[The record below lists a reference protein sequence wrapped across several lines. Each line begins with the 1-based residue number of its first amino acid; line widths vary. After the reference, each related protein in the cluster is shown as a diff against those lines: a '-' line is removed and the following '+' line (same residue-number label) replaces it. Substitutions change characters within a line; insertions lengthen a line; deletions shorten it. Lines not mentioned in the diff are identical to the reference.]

1 MPTLTER
8 ARLLFPSPAG
18 HGEGDDGR
26 LARLLDAFL
35 LMSGA
40 VTAVFLV
47 VAGSQL
53 GARTRILT
61 VALLVALLGIAVL
74 ARRGWPRLAAT
85 LYLGGLWLFV
95 TLSLWLSGGFRTP
108 AASAY
113 TVVALGA
120 ALLFGVRGTAVA
132 TAVIVISSVGI
143 AVADVRGWLPA
154 SSPPSPS
161 DRPRRLPRR
170 AS

>member
-8 ARLLFPSPAG
+8 ALLLLPSPARRS
-18 HGEGDDGR
+18 EGDDAR
-26 LARLLDAFL
+26 LARLLNAFL
-35 LMSGA
+35 LLSGG
-40 VTAVFLV
+40 VTTAFLFL
-47 VAGSQL
+47 AGSQL
-53 GARTRILT
+53 GATTRLLT
-61 VALLVALLGIAVL
+61 GALLAPLLGIAVL
-74 ARRGWPRLAAT
+74 VRRGWPRLAAT
-85 LYLGGLWLFV
+85 LYLCGLWLFV
-95 TLSLWLSGGFRTP
+95 TLSLWLFGGFRTP

-120 ALLFGVRGTAVA
+120 ALLFGIRGSAMA

-154 SSPPSPS
+154 SSPPSP
-161 DRPRRLPRR
+161 RPPSPSSSP